1 MAATSSSY
9 YLGGKR
15 VVSKKTGEVYNF
27 VRILRQNR
35 WQDWETVSYT
45 CDSDA
50 TLDNILNTVKVGDP
64 VKVLRDDN
72 DDVVSLTIVKDV
84 KRLEI

>member
-1 MAATSSSY
+1 MATTSNCY

-15 VVSKKTGEVYNF
+15 VVSKKTGEVFNF
-27 VRILRQNR
+27 VRILRKNR

-45 CDSDA
+45 CDSDD
-50 TLDNILNTVKVGDP
+50 TLDNILNTVWVGDP